1 MVTDPDIKKD
11 IEAYYEGKRRL
22 AMMECDPETFTE
34 QDVNVSFNQGK
45 LMSKYVTAAPGNWNR
60 CYKVRG
66 QVPFPLFLLLW
77 FLDFLSI
84 QRLLNMLK
92 VSFH

>member
-22 AMMECDPETFTE
+22 AIMMECDPETFTE

-45 LMSKYVTAAPGNWNR
+45 LMSK
-60 CYKVRG
+60 
-66 QVPFPLFLLLW
+66 
-77 FLDFLSI
+77 
-84 QRLLNMLK
+84 
-92 VSFH
+92 